1 MLKPINLPK
10 NKSLDRNKL
19 DDWLQWIEQLHPRQ
33 IELGL
38 DRVQIVQKNLHIDRP
53 SFVVITVAGTN
64 GKGSTVAWLQS
75 MLLAAGHRVGSYTS
89 PHLQRFNERICI
101 NGKEVSDKALCQA
114 FESINQARGD
124 TVLTYFEFG
133 TLAAVKIMVDAA
145 VDVALLETGMGG
157 RLDAVNA
164 WDADVAVITSI
175 GIDHTDWLGTDRES
189 IAFEKAGIFREL
201 KPAVCADPQPPQ
213 CIDKMAQQRHVGLHQ
228 YGREFSLDIQQDTWD
243 WHGPDRSLTGLPHPG
258 LAGQQQFR
266 NAAAAI
272 MTLQLLQARLPC
284 SDSHI
289 RGGLCGVVLPGR
301 FQVISE
307 EPLTILDVAHNAE
320 ATGQLAQTLTQYPG
334 NGKTHAVVA
343 MLGNKDHKA
352 ALRPLLSDVDHWYFA
367 DLCDTHAPGASA
379 TTLQQALHQLQP
391 NAAVSTY
398 PSVLDAYN
406 EVCARAGQEDRIVVF
421 GSFYTV
427 SAILTTGH

>member
-1 MLKPINLPK
+1 MSKPINLPK

-101 NGKEVSDKALCQA
+101 NGKEVSDKVLCQA

-133 TLAAVKIMVDAA
+133 TLAAVKIMIDAA

-175 GIDHTDWLGTDRES
+175 GIDHTD
-189 IAFEKAGIFREL
+189 
-201 KPAVCADPQPPQ
+201 
-213 CIDKMAQQRHVGLHQ
+213 
-228 YGREFSLDIQQDTWD
+228 
-243 WHGPDRSLTGLPHPG
+243 
-258 LAGQQQFR
+258 
-266 NAAAAI
+266 
-272 MTLQLLQARLPC
+272 
-284 SDSHI
+284 
-289 RGGLCGVVLPGR
+289 
-301 FQVISE
+301 
-307 EPLTILDVAHNAE
+307 
-320 ATGQLAQTLTQYPG
+320 
-334 NGKTHAVVA
+334 
-343 MLGNKDHKA
+343 
-352 ALRPLLSDVDHWYFA
+352 
-367 DLCDTHAPGASA
+367 
-379 TTLQQALHQLQP
+379 
-391 NAAVSTY
+391 
-398 PSVLDAYN
+398 
-406 EVCARAGQEDRIVVF
+406 
-421 GSFYTV
+421 
-427 SAILTTGH
+427 